1 MVNRGKTCIV
11 LGFVMGCLASPIA
24 VSMASEPQRPEFD
37 RVLDQKKENAI
48 QNTSKLSATE
58 VFERLKDV
66 DYIVDEY
73 YMKKTIYNAFQHRE
87 IDGIA
92 LSLQKLSLPEKEFTN
107 GKTTHRSRD
116 LYVVK
121 KILESFPEISIL
133 KLLKLYESG
142 DAVTKGNVIRVSG
155 KLEGPAVDR
164 LLIDAL
170 SDKTV
175 CDQQDPEADGP
186 PLRLCDL
193 AYNQLVLRFQVKN
206 VLRTLGPVQMIETRD
221 YHIAVLKGRL

>member
-1 MVNRGKTCIV
+1 MMNRGKTCIG
-11 LGFVMGCLASPIA
+11 LGLVMGCLALLTT
-24 VSMASEPQRPEFD
+24 VSMASEPKRTEFD
-37 RVLDQKKENAI
+37 RALDRNKENAI
-48 QNTSKLSATE
+48 QYTSNLSATE

-66 DYIVDEY
+66 DYIADEY
-73 YMKKTIYNAFQHRE
+73 YMKKTIYKSFQHRE
-87 IDGIA
+87 INGID

-107 GKTTHRSRD
+107 GKAIHRSMD

-121 KILESFPEISIL
+121 RILESFPETSIP

-142 DAVTKGNVIRVSG
+142 DAVTKGNVLRVSG
-155 KLEGPAVDR
+155 KLEGPAVDG
-164 LLIDAL
+164 LLINAL

-186 PLRLCDL
+186 PMRLCDL
-193 AYNQLVLRFQVKN
+193 AYNQLVMRFQVMN
-206 VLRTLGPVQMIETRD
+206 VLRTIGPVHMIENRD